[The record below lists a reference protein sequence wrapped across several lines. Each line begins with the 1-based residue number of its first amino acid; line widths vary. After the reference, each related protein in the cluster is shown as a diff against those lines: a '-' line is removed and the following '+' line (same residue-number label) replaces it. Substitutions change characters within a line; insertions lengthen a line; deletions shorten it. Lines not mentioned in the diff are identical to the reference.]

1 MSNVEIIEQG
11 VYKLNMGAS
20 ESSIVDFVYQQEL
33 VIKSEKQDLKRRT
46 FIINSIFRIFKNQ

>member
-20 ESSIVDFVYQQEL
+20 ESSIVNFVHQQEL
-33 VIKSEKQDLKRRT
+33 FIQSDKQDLKRRT